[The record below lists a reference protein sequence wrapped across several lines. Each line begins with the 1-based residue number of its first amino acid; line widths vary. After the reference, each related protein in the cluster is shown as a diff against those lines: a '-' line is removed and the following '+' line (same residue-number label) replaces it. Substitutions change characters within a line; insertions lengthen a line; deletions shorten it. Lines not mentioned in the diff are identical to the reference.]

1 MLYKFTDKIDA
12 HDDFWASGRQWIDLD
27 VEDKIYVYFIRLCE
41 QKEKVYHV
49 YKFTDKI
56 DAHDDFWASGWGCW
70 ERKLGFWLDA

>member
-27 VEDKIYVYFIRLCE
+27 VEDKIYVYFIRLCV

-49 YKFTDKI
+49 VQIYRQNWYPWWF
-56 DAHDDFWASGWGCW
+56 
-70 ERKLGFWLDA
+70 LG